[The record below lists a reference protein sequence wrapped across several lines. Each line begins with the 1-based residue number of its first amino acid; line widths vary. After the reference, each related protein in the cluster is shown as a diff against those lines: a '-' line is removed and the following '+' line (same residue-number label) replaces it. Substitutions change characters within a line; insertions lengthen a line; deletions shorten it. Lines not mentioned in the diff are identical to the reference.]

1 MIKEIIVVEGAHDRQ
16 RLESIFPGIDCII
29 TNGSEVS
36 NETIEAIKTAQKVR
50 GVILFMDPDFPGKQ
64 ITNFILEHV
73 QGPKIAFINKKEAI
87 SRNHKKVGIEHASET
102 AIKSALDGLFT
113 IKTDSKSD
121 VDHTDLIRWHLVGE
135 TNSQTKRQH
144 LCEVLGIPPCNG
156 KALLKW
162 IIRLEISKSH
172 IEEVIV

>member
-1 MIKEIIVVEGAHDRQ
+1 MIKEIVVVEGAHDRQ

-36 NETIEAIKTAQKVR
+36 VETVEAIKTAQKVR

-64 ITNFILEHV
+64 ITNFILERV

-102 AIKSALDGLFT
+102 SIKSALDGLFT
-113 IKTDSKSD
+113 IKIDSKSD
-121 VDHTDLIRWHLVGE
+121 VGQTDLIRWHLVGE
-135 TNSQTKRQH
+135 PNSQAKRQQ
-144 LCEVLGIPPCNG
+144 LCEALGIPHCNG

-162 IIRLEISKSH
+162 INRLEISKSH
-172 IEEVIV
+172 IEEVML

>member
-1 MIKEIIVVEGAHDRQ
+1 MIKEIVVVEGAHDRQ

-36 NETIEAIKTAQKVR
+36 KETIEAIKTAQKVR
-50 GVILFMDPDFPGKQ
+50 GVILFLDPDFPGKQ

-73 QGPKIAFINKKEAI
+73 TGPKIAFINKNEAI
-87 SRNHKKVGIEHASET
+87 SRNHKKVGIEHASEE
-102 AIKSALDGLFT
+102 AIKAALEGHFS

-121 VDHTDLIRWHLVGE
+121 VDQSDMIRWHLVGE
-135 TNSQTKRQH
+135 TNSQTKRQQ
-144 LCEVLGIPPCNG
+144 LCETLGIPICNG

-172 IEEVIV
+172 IEEMMM